1 MAERKRKTTTPERE
15 WYDYARDP
23 ALALLKGGVNA
34 GEALVGLADMATLGG
49 AGWVADR
56 MGYNPEI
63 ARAYIDRWQ
72 SPAQQTANSAVAEA
86 RGYGDTAGAML
97 RNPSTIGNMAL
108 ELAPQVAS
116 AAGVGRR
123 VVLGGGKSAARALS
137 RNVPGWVRAQNT
149 AVAGAAGEG
158 LMGAGNTAA
167 QVRREANQQGAPLY
181 SMENAGRMAGNAAL
195 NAGIGY
201 LGGQALRGLRFND
214 VDSAALNQAYAGMR
228 GETPRMFGTGA
239 NRGVAASTGGEMLL
253 ENPAQQSA
261 GDYLDAAGDLARRAV
276 GGFLPETTRRRE
288 EDEKKRRQNV
298 AVQ

>member
-72 SPAQQTANSAVAEA
+72 SPAQQAANSAVAEA

-181 SMENAGRMAGNAAL
+181 SMANAGRMAGNAAL

-276 GGFLPETTRRRE
+276 GGFRPETGRRE